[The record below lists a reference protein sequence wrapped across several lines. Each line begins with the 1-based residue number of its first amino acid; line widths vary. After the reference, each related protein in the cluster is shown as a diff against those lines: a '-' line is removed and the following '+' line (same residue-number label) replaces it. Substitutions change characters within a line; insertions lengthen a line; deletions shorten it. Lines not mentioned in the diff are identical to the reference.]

1 MNKYLAEFFGVFFW
15 MLTLGCVSINAG
27 VGTIPA
33 VGIGVM
39 VAVMTLLVWNISGA
53 HLNPAV
59 SVTMWRSG
67 LLPVKELAPY
77 LVFQFLGAAAAVAV
91 IKVLKRTVISG
102 NLQSLPLP
110 VFVAEF
116 LFTLLLCY
124 AMLHLCGQREKLS
137 PIASGA
143 VMGGLIMGGVFA
155 MGTVSGALFNPATT
169 LGSGMVGLLPLK
181 SLIIYWLAQV
191 MAGFIAPY
199 AYRGLNPDKR

>member
-33 VGIGVM
+33 IGIGVM
-39 VAVMTLLVWNISGA
+39 VAVMTMLMWHVSGA

-67 LLPVKELAPY
+67 LLPGKELAPY
-77 LVFQFLGAAAAVAV
+77 IVFQFLGAGAAAAV
-91 IKVLKRTVISG
+91 IKVLKRTAVSG
-102 NLQSLPLP
+102 NLQSHP
-110 VFVAEF
+110 VAVFTAEF

-124 AMLHLCGQREKLS
+124 ALLRLCRQREKLS
-137 PIASGA
+137 PVASGMMIGA
-143 VMGGLIMGGVFA
+143 IITGGVFA

-169 LGSGMVGLLPLK
+169 LGSGMVGLLPFK
-181 SLIIYWLAQV
+181 SLILYWAAQV
-191 MAGFIAPY
+191 MAGFVAPY
-199 AYRGLNPDKR
+199 AYRGLNPDRK